1 MFLLV
6 CVILFRRGG
15 DLHPGGSHSRW
26 GSASRERGLPTLG
39 VEDASGEEGE
49 GWADPQPESEKRP
62 TRILLECFLV
72 YNLLRNHFREA
83 LYKHGAGAGGTR
95 NISGNSPYHEALEA
109 ELADLHQKEA
119 ALLFTSCYVANDTS
133 LHTLA
138 KMLPGN
144 FTN

>member
-1 MFLLV
+1 MVGIYHHVLDKLRNDLYLL
-6 CVILFRRGG
+6 L
-15 DLHPGGSHSRW
+15 
-26 GSASRERGLPTLG
+26 
-39 VEDASGEEGE
+39 
-49 GWADPQPESEKRP
+49 
-62 TRILLECFLV
+62 
-72 YNLLRNHFREA
+72 NHFREA

-95 NISGNSPYHEALEA
+95 NISGNSPYHEGLEA

>member
-1 MFLLV
+1 MALNKGSTMVGIYHHVLDKLRNDLYLL
-6 CVILFRRGG
+6 L
-15 DLHPGGSHSRW
+15 
-26 GSASRERGLPTLG
+26 
-39 VEDASGEEGE
+39 
-49 GWADPQPESEKRP
+49 
-62 TRILLECFLV
+62 
-72 YNLLRNHFREA
+72 NHFREA

-95 NISGNSPYHEALEA
+95 NISGNSPYHEGLEA